1 MSVVMC
7 NYRVKTVV
15 LETRTILLFESC
27 RLCFR
32 QFFLITCFTQIK
44 LNLPYLY
51 VRSQKKIAGTVIRI
65 TYRESRLKGAISAHR
80 LSFERP
86 LSDGKTPA
94 PELSNRPYRAF
105 VKDGAMRR

>member
-1 MSVVMC
+1 MPIFASSIVAKTARMSVVMC

-44 LNLPYLY
+44 LNLPYCMSGL
-51 VRSQKKIAGTVIRI
+51 RK
-65 TYRESRLKGAISAHR
+65 RLPER
-80 LSFERP
+80 LLE
-86 LSDGKTPA
+86 LLIGK
-94 PELSNRPYRAF
+94 
-105 VKDGAMRR
+105 VG